1 MANAFVWDLS
11 NSSSREFVIKLLRG
25 LGTSVTPFKEQLLF
39 QISLYILLFF
49 SSSASIDTIAIGAS
63 PMYLLLLLYPQ
74 YLVSH
79 QWNKVI
85 WRGAIIHTSLLPYL
99 MGLSTVA
106 CDCFL
111 LFFLHLFILVYV
123 TNCLKA
129 FVSLSQFGQWL
140 DILKCG
146 ISLTMSM

>member
-79 QWNKVI
+79 Q
-85 WRGAIIHTSLLPYL
+85 
-99 MGLSTVA
+99 
-106 CDCFL
+106 
-111 LFFLHLFILVYV
+111 
-123 TNCLKA
+123 
-129 FVSLSQFGQWL
+129 
-140 DILKCG
+140 
-146 ISLTMSM
+146 